1 MKTLFTFRRFDRLK
15 DYLQDKYS
23 IVQPLKLERDI
34 KNFLLFATGISLCI
48 LVSCQ
53 QTSSH
58 KPFVE
63 LSSLELSEEEMPMV
77 SISNDFACS
86 FFQKMNEQE
95 KGQSFFISPLSAQF
109 NLGMLANGAAGKTLE
124 EIASVLSVSK
134 NKPSLA
140 NNYFLK
146 LISNLPRLDST
157 TVFQS
162 ANSIWIHDKSP
173 VKDSFQQINRQY
185 FLAEIQNLD
194 FSEPKCG
201 R

>member
-1 MKTLFTFRRFDRLK
+1 MKKHPVNTPKKYPLMKTLFTFRRFDRLK

-23 IVQPLKLERDI
+23 IVQPLKLERDM
-34 KNFLLFATGISLCI
+34 KNFLLFAIGISLCI

-134 NKPSLA
+134 SKPSLA

-146 LISNLPRLDST
+146 AICLDWILRL
-157 TVFQS
+157 
-162 ANSIWIHDKSP
+162 
-173 VKDSFQQINRQY
+173 SFSQPIPSGFMTNH
-185 FLAEIQNLD
+185 L
-194 FSEPKCG
+194 
-201 R
+201 

>member
-1 MKTLFTFRRFDRLK
+1 
-15 DYLQDKYS
+15 
-23 IVQPLKLERDI
+23 
-34 KNFLLFATGISLCI
+34 
-48 LVSCQ
+48 
-53 QTSSH
+53 
-58 KPFVE
+58 
-63 LSSLELSEEEMPMV
+63 
-77 SISNDFACS
+77 
-86 FFQKMNEQE
+86 MNEQE

-134 NKPSLA
+134 SKPSLA

-173 VKDSFQQINRQY
+173 VKDSFQQMNRQY

-194 FSEPKCG
+194 FLNRNQQALSTDGQRNKRKGVFLTSWIRHKVTVFSSIRCSSKVDGFSLLNRLKPG
-201 R
+201 RKTFILWVERSIRST

>member
-134 NKPSLA
+134 SKPSLA

-146 LISNLPRLDST
+146 LIS
-157 TVFQS
+157 
-162 ANSIWIHDKSP
+162 
-173 VKDSFQQINRQY
+173 
-185 FLAEIQNLD
+185 
-194 FSEPKCG
+194 
-201 R
+201 